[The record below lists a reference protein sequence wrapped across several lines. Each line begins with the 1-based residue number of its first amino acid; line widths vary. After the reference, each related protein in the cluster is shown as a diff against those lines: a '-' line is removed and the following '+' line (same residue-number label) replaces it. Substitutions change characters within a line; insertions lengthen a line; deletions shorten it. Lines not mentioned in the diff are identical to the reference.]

1 MCHGETLDSAVKL
14 IWMNKTPGLKAI
26 GINCTPERLIGPLLR
41 SLEGVD
47 HVPVILYPNR
57 EDSFEDELG
66 SPVADYPVR
75 REEDHKS
82 EYNNLSKFAKEWL
95 SIHPDM
101 FALGGCCFYHPSD
114 ISNLSHDL
122 DLMTLNK

>member
-1 MCHGETLDSAVKL
+1 MSRLCQPTHIL
-14 IWMNKTPGLKAI
+14 MNKTLRLRAI
-26 GINCTPERLIGPLLR
+26 GIDCTPERLIGPLLR

-75 REEDHKS
+75 GEEDLKADDNNPS
-82 EYNNLSKFAKEWL
+82 NNLSKFAKEWL

-101 FALGGCCFYHPSD
+101 FALGGYCFYHPSD
-114 ISNLSHDL
+114 ISILSD
-122 DLMTLNK
+122 DLMKNKS